1 MLNTVATDHKTI
13 EMTKTSIFKLLYLT
27 YFPPTLQFF
36 NCTFE

>member
-13 EMTKTSIFKLLYLT
+13 EMTKTSIFKLYLT